1 MKTAMVWGAN
11 GGIGQALV
19 DELKDS
25 GWNVLSVS
33 RTPEAG
39 AGEAELALEADVSKG
54 WEVETAVLEAA
65 MEVDQ
70 VDLWIYSIGDII
82 SEKIEGM
89 GPETWARILDANLTG
104 AYVATHH
111 SLSLLSEDATLVYL
125 GAVSERL
132 RLPGLSAYAAA
143 KAGLEAFTEALGKE
157 EREKRVILVRPS
169 AVDTSLW
176 EKVPMKLPADAPPA
190 RKVAG
195 RIMAAVNEGF
205 KGQLDLTG

>member
-89 GPETWARILDANLTG
+89 GPETWASTLPNRYWRVNFSQNSILGEGSWLK
-104 AYVATHH
+104 Y
-111 SLSLLSEDATLVYL
+111 
-125 GAVSERL
+125 
-132 RLPGLSAYAAA
+132 
-143 KAGLEAFTEALGKE
+143 
-157 EREKRVILVRPS
+157 
-169 AVDTSLW
+169 TSSS
-176 EKVPMKLPADAPPA
+176 
-190 RKVAG
+190 
-195 RIMAAVNEGF
+195 
-205 KGQLDLTG
+205 